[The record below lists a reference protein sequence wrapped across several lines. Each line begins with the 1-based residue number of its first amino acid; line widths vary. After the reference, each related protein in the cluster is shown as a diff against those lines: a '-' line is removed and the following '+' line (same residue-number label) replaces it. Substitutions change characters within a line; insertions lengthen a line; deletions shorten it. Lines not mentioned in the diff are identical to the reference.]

1 MFDLDRQ
8 GKSVCET
15 ARRFQYSASTI
26 SKKL

>member
-1 MFDLDRQ
+1 M
-8 GKSVCET
+8 CET